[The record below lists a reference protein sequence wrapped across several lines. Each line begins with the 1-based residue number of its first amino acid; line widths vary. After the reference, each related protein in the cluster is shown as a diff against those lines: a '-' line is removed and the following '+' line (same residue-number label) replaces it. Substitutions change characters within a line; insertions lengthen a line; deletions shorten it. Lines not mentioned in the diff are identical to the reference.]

1 MESPTETK
9 DDHLEKSLRLR
20 KGFTLR
26 HSFSLS
32 MLTLSFV
39 VGEISHFL
47 IGVVSQEMARSLHY
61 GDKVCNL
68 QHHKSQSNL
77 NQSTGRTN
85 AECEKFSI
93 DSCHMHQGETWQN
106 EYATTANRTSAWKS
120 ILKPFFLVLLKVR
133 EGTKSAKIA
142 RCKKLTAKVYS
153 RLFIAGFLQLKR
165 AFLSKL
171 PLNFLKLKNYFN
183 FYVLLCTLI
192 HSNARNRLQAVSNQ
206 IL

>member
-1 MESPTETK
+1 MAK
-9 DDHLEKSLRLR
+9 RIRYDGQQDKCMKINLE
-20 KGFTLR
+20 
-26 HSFSLS
+26 
-32 MLTLSFV
+32 
-39 VGEISHFL
+39 
-47 IGVVSQEMARSLHY
+47 A
-61 GDKVCNL
+61 
-68 QHHKSQSNL
+68 
-77 NQSTGRTN
+77 
-85 AECEKFSI
+85 
-93 DSCHMHQGETWQN
+93 
-106 EYATTANRTSAWKS
+106 
-120 ILKPFFLVLLKVR
+120 PFLVLLEVR

-192 HSNARNRLQAVSNQ
+192 HSNARNRLQTVSNQ